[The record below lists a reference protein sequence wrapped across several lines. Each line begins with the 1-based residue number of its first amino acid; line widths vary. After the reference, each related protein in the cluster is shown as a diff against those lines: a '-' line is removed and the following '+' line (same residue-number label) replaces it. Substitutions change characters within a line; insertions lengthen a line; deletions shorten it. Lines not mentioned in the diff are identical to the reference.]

1 MVGGKSIK
9 RVNCFEPTLI
19 ADVTADMDVATQE
32 TFGPLAAV
40 FKFENEQQAVEMAN
54 ATEFGLAA
62 YCYTKDLGRAWRMSE
77 QLEYGMVGINKGLI
91 SNEVAPL
98 VALNSLVWGVKVLN
112 TVLKIIW
119 KLNTPCLE
127 D

>member
-1 MVGGKSIK
+1 
-9 RVNCFEPTLI
+9 
-19 ADVTADMDVATQE
+19 
-32 TFGPLAAV
+32 
-40 FKFENEQQAVEMAN
+40 MAN

-98 VALNSLVWGVKVLN
+98 VELNSLV
-112 TVLKIIW
+112 
-119 KLNTPCLE
+119 
-127 D
+127 

>member
-1 MVGGKSIK
+1 
-9 RVNCFEPTLI
+9 
-19 ADVTADMDVATQE
+19 
-32 TFGPLAAV
+32 
-40 FKFENEQQAVEMAN
+40 MAN

-98 VALNSLVWGVKVLN
+98 VELNSLVWGVKVLN